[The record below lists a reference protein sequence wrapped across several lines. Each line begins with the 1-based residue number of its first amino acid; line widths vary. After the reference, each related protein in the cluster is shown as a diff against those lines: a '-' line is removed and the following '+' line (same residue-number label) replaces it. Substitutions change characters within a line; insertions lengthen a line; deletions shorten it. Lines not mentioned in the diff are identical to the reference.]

1 MKKNLFIVIA
11 MAVST
16 LVSCNKP
23 QPSPEEQVINNIMT
37 RVSVRQFTGERPSDE
52 QVQTLLR
59 CAMAAPSAVNRQPW
73 AFIVVD
79 DPALLKQ
86 IGDSLPNTRVQNNAP
101 LCFVMCGDLSKTM
114 EGEAQEFWIHDV
126 SACTENLLLA
136 AHSMG
141 LGAVWCAIQ
150 PNAERIRKAR
160 QILNIPDNL
169 IPLCIVP
176 VGYPAE
182 QPAVKDK
189 WKEENIYHNQFE
201 QEKLQ

>member
-101 LCFVMCGDLSKTM
+101 LCFVMCGDLNKTM

-126 SACTENLLLA
+126 SASTENLLLA

-141 LGAVWCAIQ
+141 LGAVPTI
-150 PNAERIRKAR
+150 
-160 QILNIPDNL
+160 
-169 IPLCIVP
+169 
-176 VGYPAE
+176 
-182 QPAVKDK
+182 
-189 WKEENIYHNQFE
+189 
-201 QEKLQ
+201 

>member
-23 QPSPEEQVINNIMT
+23 QPTSDDQVINNIMT

-101 LCFVMCGDLSKTM
+101 LCFVMCGDLNKTM
-114 EGEAQEFWIHDV
+114 EG
-126 SACTENLLLA
+126 
-136 AHSMG
+136 
-141 LGAVWCAIQ
+141 
-150 PNAERIRKAR
+150 
-160 QILNIPDNL
+160 
-169 IPLCIVP
+169 
-176 VGYPAE
+176 
-182 QPAVKDK
+182 
-189 WKEENIYHNQFE
+189 
-201 QEKLQ
+201 

>member
-1 MKKNLFIVIA
+1 MKKYFIFVF
-11 MAVST
+11 MAISAF
-16 LVSCNKP
+16 VSCNKS
-23 QPSPEEQVINNIMT
+23 QPSAEEQVVNNILT
-37 RVSVRQFTGERPSDE
+37 RVSVRQFTDQRPSEE
-52 QVQTLLR
+52 QIQTLLR

-73 AFIVVD
+73 SFIVVD

-86 IGDSLPNTRVQNNAP
+86 IGDSLPNTRVQNNAQ
-101 LCFVMCGDLSKTM
+101 LCFVMCGDLSKTLD
-114 EGEAQEFWIHDV
+114 GEAQEYWIHDV

-150 PNAERIRKAR
+150 PNAERIRLAR

-169 IPLCIVP
+169 VPLCIVP

-189 WKEENIYHNQFE
+189 WKEENIHYNRF
-201 QEKLQ
+201 

>member
-1 MKKNLFIVIA
+1 MKRIIPILIA
-11 MAVST
+11 MAT
-16 LVSCNKP
+16 MVSCNPRP
-23 QPSPEEQVINNIMT
+23 QSAQEQVVNNILT

-86 IGDSLPNTRVQNNAP
+86 IGDSLPNTRVQNNAQ
-101 LCFVMCGDLSKTM
+101 LCFVMCGDLNKTM
-114 EGEAQEFWIHDV
+114 EGEAQEYWIHDV

-150 PNAERIRKAR
+150 PNAERIRLAR

-189 WKEENIYHNQFE
+189 WKEENVFYNRF
-201 QEKLQ
+201 